1 MEELNLFREII
12 QDFLRDR
19 RLFSNDSMAI
29 FVTNLKSRLSLNMK
43 LERRLVFS
51 LDPLHPNILVS
62 ANVPKIAFQLDVDN
76 MK

>member
-1 MEELNLFREII
+1 MNHFGNLLGLFTGFKR
-12 QDFLRDR
+12 F
-19 RLFSNDSMAI
+19 FSNNSMAI
-29 FVTNLKSRLSLNMK
+29 FVINTKSRLSLNMK